1 MARRQELEAYLE
13 KATKIVEAE
22 EGKEGKRDVS
32 ICIICD
38 IVAMI
43 AEMIADYLDEKEK
56 YE

>member
-13 KATKIVEAE
+13 KATKTVEAE
-22 EGKEGKRDVS
+22 EGKEGKRDVC
-32 ICIICD
+32 IGIICD

-56 YE
+56 NE